1 MTGNGKNIT
10 FTYNENG
17 IRTTKTVDGVTTKY
31 HLIGNSV
38 AFESNGTDNIYYT
51 YGDGNNLV
59 SMNLGGTEYYY
70 VRNVQGDIIGLL
82 NSDKVQ
88 VASYTY
94 DSWGKLISIKDE
106 NGNDVTNDTT
116 HVGYKN
122 PYRYRGYRYD
132 NETELY
138 YLNSR
143 YYNPELCRML
153 NVDAIV
159 GSVGELLSNNMFLYC
174 KNSPITFK
182 DQDGFRPIY
191 AMDLSK
197 ETVEERDA
205 SFAAMK
211 RTSQNNLSKTITYA
225 SLDLKGRVSVKIT
238 DSLIR
243 YN

>member
-1 MTGNGKNIT
+1 
-10 FTYNENG
+10 
-17 IRTTKTVDGVTTKY
+17 
-31 HLIGNSV
+31 
-38 AFESNGTDNIYYT
+38 
-51 YGDGNNLV
+51 
-59 SMNLGGTEYYY
+59 
-70 VRNVQGDIIGLL
+70 
-82 NSDKVQ
+82 
-88 VASYTY
+88 
-94 DSWGKLISIKDE
+94 
-106 NGNDVTNDTT
+106 
-116 HVGYKN
+116 
-122 PYRYRGYRYD
+122 
-132 NETELY
+132 
-138 YLNSR
+138 
-143 YYNPELCRML
+143 ML